1 MALFRKFGKKNQSL
15 FGLDITSTAVKLLE
29 LKKTDKSYRV
39 ESYAVEPL
47 PQSSVVEKTI
57 TDVDGVAQ
65 SIRRAVKR
73 SGTKSKNAVVAVPAS
88 ASISKIISVPL
99 AANDQEMLSSVEY
112 MAEDFVPYPLE
123 EISLDFEVIGPT
135 TGNSDNVDVLVAA
148 CRTTDV
154 DLRRE
159 ALLGAGITPVIVD
172 VESYAMENAFTLIS
186 GHLPPDTSQTVA
198 VVDIGATVTTL
209 TIMHDLKIIYSREQ
223 AFGGRLLTEEIQRKY
238 GLSYEEAGMAKRQ
251 GGLPESYVTELLHH
265 FKETL
270 VQQVSR
276 SLQFYYANHQK
287 KTVGHIVLAGGSASI
302 TGIDEL
308 IESSI
313 GIPTTIANPFAD
325 MSLSRGIKAQVLSND
340 APALMIAC
348 GLALRSFD

>member
-1 MALFRKFGKKNQSL
+1 MALFRRFGKKNQSL
-15 FGLDITSTAVKLLE
+15 FGLDITSTAVKILE
-29 LKKTDKSYRV
+29 LKKTDKSFRV

-47 PQSSVVEKTI
+47 PLSAVVEKTI
-57 TDVDGVAQ
+57 TDVDAVAQ

-73 SGTKSKNAVVAVPAS
+73 SGTKSRQAVVAVPAS
-88 ASISKIISVPL
+88 ASISKVVSVPM
-99 AANDQEMLSSVEY
+99 AATDQELLVSVQY
-112 MAEDFVPYPLE
+112 MAEDFIPYPLE
-123 EISLDFEVIGPT
+123 EVSLDFEVIGPT
-135 TGNSDNVDVLVAA
+135 EGNPDNLDVLVAA
-148 CRTTDV
+148 CRTSDV
-154 DLRRE
+154 DVRKE
-159 ALLGAGITPVIVD
+159 ALTNAGISPVIVD
-172 VESYAMENAFTLIS
+172 VESYAMENAFSLIAD
-186 GHLPPDTSQTVA
+186 HLPENLQTVA

-209 TIMHDLKIIYSREQ
+209 NIMHNRKIIYTREQ

-313 GIPTTIANPFAD
+313 GIPTSIANPFAD
-325 MSLSRGIKAQVLSND
+325 MSLSRGIKAQVLGND
-340 APALMIAC
+340 APALMVAC

>member
-1 MALFRKFGKKNQSL
+1 VALFRRFGKKNQSL

-47 PQSSVVEKTI
+47 PLTAVVEKTI
-57 TDVDGVAQ
+57 TDIDAVAQ
-65 SIRRAVKR
+65 SIRRVVKR
-73 SGTKSKNAVVAVPAS
+73 SGTRSKQAVVAVPAS
-88 ASISKIISVPL
+88 SSISKIVSVPE
-99 AANDQEMLSSVEY
+99 ASNDQELLMSVQY
-112 MAEDFVPYPLE
+112 MAEDFIPYPLE
-123 EISLDFEVIGPT
+123 EVSLDFEVIGPT
-135 TGNSDNVDVLVAA
+135 EGNPEQLDVLVAA

-159 ALLGAGITPVIVD
+159 ALLAAGITPAIVD
-172 VESYAMENAFTLIS
+172 VESYAMENAFSLIAN
-186 GHLPPDTSQTVA
+186 HLPENLQTVA
-198 VVDIGATVTTL
+198 VVDIGATVTSL
-209 TIMHDLKIIYSREQ
+209 NIIHDRKIIYTREQ

-270 VQQVSR
+270 IQQVSR

-287 KTVGHIVLAGGSASI
+287 KTVAHIVLAGGSASI
-302 TGIDEL
+302 SGIDEL

-340 APALMIAC
+340 APALMVAC